1 MFVSVMQER
10 IQKFGSFLSGMVIPN
25 IGAFIAWGLITTLF
39 IPTGWTPNEELAK
52 LVGPMILYLL
62 PLLIGYTGGKLVG
75 GPRGAILGVIA
86 TMGVVVGAKMP
97 MFLGAMVMGP
107 LGGFIIKKFDKAI
120 DGKIPAGFEML
131 VNNFSAGIIGAV
143 MAVLAYMG
151 IGPIMQSLNLILKSG
166 VESIVN
172 AGMLPL
178 AAIFIE
184 PAKILFLNNAIDHG
198 VLGPLGV
205 EQAKE
210 VGKSILFLLV
220 TNPGPG
226 LGVLLAYWSFAKGA
240 SKESAPGA
248 IIIHF
253 LGGIHEL
260 YFPYVLMNPIL
271 LLAVIVG
278 GASGILTFTLF
289 GVGLVATPSP
299 GSIFALMAMTPKG
312 GHLGVLAGVVVS
324 TAVSFLI
331 STYFVKRAAVQ
342 SNDSELESAK
352 AKMQAFKH
360 VKLHK
365 GISKIIF
372 ACDAG
377 MGSSAMGAKML
388 ERNLKNA
395 GFDLQ
400 VVNYPVDQ
408 IPNDAQIVVTHE
420 SLTSRAKNVV
430 PNAQHISVKD
440 FLDSSIANGL
450 VEMLKQTG
458 AEISSEGPEIAAV
471 VAPSAFTIDAKI
483 LVKNN
488 IKLGLKS
495 VDKYEAIKMAGRL
508 LVQSGYVENEYV
520 DAMLQRETELTTYI
534 GQGIAIPHGVNAAK
548 EKVKKSGIV
557 VLQFPD
563 GIDFGEGIAYIVV
576 GIAGKGDEHLDILSN
591 LVGAIVDD
599 NGEKLEQLKIT
610 KNVDYMY
617 NVIAHHV

>member
-1 MFVSVMQER
+1 MSIMQER

-62 PLLIGYTGGKLVG
+62 PLLIGYTGGRLVG
-75 GPRGAILGVIA
+75 GPRGAVLGVIA
-86 TMGVVVGAKMP
+86 TMGIVVGAKMP

-107 LGGFIIKKFDKAI
+107 LGGFIIKKFDQAI
-120 DGKIPAGFEML
+120 EGKIPAGFEML

-143 MAVLAYMG
+143 MAILAYLG
-151 IGPIMQSLNLILKSG
+151 VGPVVQSLNLVLKTG
-166 VESIVN
+166 VESIVS
-172 AGMLPL
+172 AGMLPF

-210 VGKSILFLLV
+210 AGKSILFLLV

-226 LGVLLAYWSFAKGA
+226 LGVLLAYWAFAKGA

-271 LLAVIVG
+271 VLAVIAG
-278 GASGILTFTLF
+278 GASGILIFTLF
-289 GVGLVATPSP
+289 HVGLVATPSP

-312 GHLGVLAGVVVS
+312 GHLGVLAGVLIATVVS
-324 TAVSFLI
+324 FVI
-331 STYFVKRAAVQ
+331 SAYFVKRAAVHAD
-342 SNDSELESAK
+342 DSDLESARE
-352 AKMQAFKH
+352 KMQTFKH

-365 GISKIIF
+365 SISRIVF

-388 ERNLKNA
+388 ERKLKHA
-395 GFDLQ
+395 GFDLE

-408 IPNDAQIVVTHE
+408 IPQDVEVVVTHE
-420 SLTSRAKNVV
+420 SLTSRAKKTV
-430 PNAQHISVKD
+430 PQAQHISVKD
-440 FLDSSIANGL
+440 FLDDSIAKGMIELLQQAGTEKNS
-450 VEMLKQTG
+450 
-458 AEISSEGPEIAAV
+458 AAPEIAAGKIIAEV
-471 VAPSAFTIDAKI
+471 TITAKV
-483 LVKNN
+483 LEKKN

-495 VDKYEAIKMAGRL
+495 VDKWEAIKMAGRL
-508 LVQSGYVENEYV
+508 LVQSGYVEEEYIE
-520 DAMLQRETELTTYI
+520 AMLQREKDLTTYI
-534 GQGIAIPHGVNAAK
+534 GKGIAIPHGVNAAK
-548 EKVKKSGIV
+548 AKVKKSGIV
-557 VLQFPD
+557 LLQFPD
-563 GIDFGEGIAYIVV
+563 GIDFGEGAAYILI
-576 GIAGKGDEHLDILSN
+576 GIAGVGNEHMEIISN
-591 LVGAIVDD
+591 LAGSIVEDG
-599 NGEKLEQLKIT
+599 GEKLEQLKT
-610 KNVDYMY
+610 TRDVDCAYHIMT
-617 NVIAHHV
+617 NNG